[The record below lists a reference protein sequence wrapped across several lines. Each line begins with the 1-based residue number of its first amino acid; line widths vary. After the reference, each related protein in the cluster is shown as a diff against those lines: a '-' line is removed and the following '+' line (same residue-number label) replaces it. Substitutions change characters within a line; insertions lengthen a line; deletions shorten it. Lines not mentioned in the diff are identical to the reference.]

1 MNENGKKNHNIITA
15 EDGGFAFSFAV
26 IVILLISII
35 YSTVLSVLAGKD
47 LSLFSS
53 NAVIITNYLLSPIA
67 ICLAIGILRYKN
79 KKNYIALTF
88 SKKFE
93 LKPFIATLLI
103 GFGLS
108 FGLSEINL
116 IFVNFLTG
124 LGLKVSSPTLPTNT
138 LLNVI
143 LVILSVCVLPAV
155 IEEFLFRGIIL
166 SGLKKTGVVFATLI
180 SGALFSLFHMSPS
193 QTIYQF
199 IVGALYSLI
208 IIYGGNL
215 LYTVIIHFINNL
227 YIILNHYYFN
237 ITFTGVNK
245 TIITVIGLVALLVGV
260 ILLLKGRKA
269 VEISREE
276 KKLNRINFMLGSIMG
291 VIATVFM
298 WIQGLI

>member
-1 MNENGKKNHNIITA
+1 MNTSGKKNLNTITA

-47 LSLFSS
+47 LSVFSS
-53 NAVIITNYLLSPIA
+53 NAVIILNYILSPIA
-67 ICLAIGILRYKN
+67 ICLAIGILRYKS
-79 KKNYIALTF
+79 KKNYIALTL
-88 SKKFE
+88 SKNFE
-93 LKPFIATLLI
+93 VKPFIATLLI
-103 GFGLS
+103 GFGLA
-108 FGLSEINL
+108 FGLSEVNL
-116 IFVNFLTG
+116 IFVNFLTE
-124 LGLKVSSPTLPTNT
+124 LGLKVSSPTLPTKT
-138 LLNVI
+138 LINVI
-143 LVILSVCVLPAV
+143 LVILSVCVAPAV
-155 IEEFLFRGIIL
+155 IEEFLFRGVIL

-199 IVGALYSLI
+199 IVGVLYSLI

-215 LYTVIIHFINNL
+215 LYTIVIHFINNL
-227 YIILNHYYFN
+227 YIVLNHYYFH
-237 ITFTGVNK
+237 ITFIGASK
-245 TIITVIGLVALLVGV
+245 IIITVIGLVALIVGV

-269 VEISREE
+269 VKVLKEE
-276 KKLNRINFMLGSIMG
+276 KKLNRINFLLGSIMG